1 MGQILAIVSQKGGVG
16 KTTTAV
22 NLGAAFA
29 RRGLKTLIVD
39 VDPQGSVRYG
49 AALKKG
55 HATHGF
61 ADYLNGSRPLRDV
74 ILPTALPWLR
84 VMLVGTV
91 TDAADHSDYSRR
103 IAEGDLLPKML
114 EAARE
119 RCDIVVVD
127 TPPGLGLITRRALAS
142 SDRVLVPLQCE
153 PLVLQTTPQILRG
166 IQDVVSTHP
175 ALTLD
180 GILLTM
186 YEAGNAACERT
197 EKYLRDHLPKSMV
210 FDLVI
215 PRSAAVSEAFAAGQP
230 AVLRAPSDPGSQAYI
245 HLAALLAERLA
256 K

>member
-1 MGQILAIVSQKGGVG
+1 VGQILAIVSQKGGVG

-22 NLGAAFA
+22 NLAAAFA
-29 RRGLKTLIVD
+29 KRGLKTLIVD

-55 HATHGF
+55 HAPFGF
-61 ADYLNGSRPLRDV
+61 ADYLNGTRPLRDV

-84 VMLVGTV
+84 VMLVGSV
-91 TDAADHSDYSRR
+91 TDSADHSEYARR
-103 IAEGDLLPKML
+103 IAEGDILPRML
-114 EAARE
+114 EAARD
-119 RCDIVVVD
+119 RCDVVVVD
-127 TPPGLGLITRRALAS
+127 TPPGLGAITRRALES

-166 IQDVVSTHP
+166 IQDVVSQHP
-175 ALTLD
+175 QLTLD

-186 YEAGNAACERT
+186 YEAENPACVRT
-197 EKYLRDHLPKSMV
+197 EKYLRSHLPDSMV
-210 FDLVI
+210 FELVI

-230 AVLRAPSDPGSQAYI
+230 AVLRVPSDPGSQAYY
-245 HLAALLAERLA
+245 HLAASLAERFS

>member
-1 MGQILAIVSQKGGVG
+1 VGQILSIVSQKGGVG
-16 KTTTAV
+16 KTTSAV

-55 HATHGF
+55 HGTHGF
-61 ADYLNGSRPLRDV
+61 ADYLNGTRPLKDV

-91 TDAADHSDYSRR
+91 SDDADHSDYARR

-114 EAARE
+114 EAARQ

-127 TPPGLGLITRRALAS
+127 TPPGLGPITRRALES

-166 IQDVVSTHP
+166 IQDVVARHP
-175 ALTLD
+175 QLTLD

-197 EKYLRDHLPKSMV
+197 EQYLRGHLPKSMV

-245 HLAALLAERLA
+245 MLVSLLAERF
-256 K
+256 KK